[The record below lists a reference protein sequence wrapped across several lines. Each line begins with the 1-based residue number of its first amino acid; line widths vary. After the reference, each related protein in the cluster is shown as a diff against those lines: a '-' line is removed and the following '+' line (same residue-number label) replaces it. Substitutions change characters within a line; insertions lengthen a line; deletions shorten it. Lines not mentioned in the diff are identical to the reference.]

1 MSDDPAAARPRAEA
15 AELESHGLAL
25 LLAAFRAL
33 PDPVWLK
40 DPGGVHLA
48 CNARYEQL
56 CGVPASEIIGKTDDA
71 FVSSERAERFRRQD
85 AEVIAAGKPIAFENV
100 VFYPEDGH
108 AEVVEVLKSL
118 LIDGEGRLV
127 GVLGVARNIS
137 ERKTAEAAL
146 ELQNRVLGMIAA
158 GAPLEGTLDAIAR
171 GIEEQAPGMRAS
183 ILLLES
189 DGVHLRHGAAPSLP
203 ASYTTALDGLV
214 IGERAGSCGTAA
226 YLKRSVIVED
236 IGTDPLWEPARELAL
251 SHGLRACWS
260 TPILAGSGQV
270 LGTFALYFPE
280 PGRPTAHHQRLVDL
294 ATHAASIAIS
304 RSREVEALRKSEA
317 RYRLL
322 ADNATDVVWLYD
334 LDADRFVYV
343 SPSANRLGSRWDERA
358 SGFSMR
364 DVLTDDSWRRV
375 EALLY
380 SRRAAFEA
388 GDASAR
394 SAVMEVDEILSDGS
408 VRPVEVAASLVTDPQ
423 GRVTHLQGV
432 TRDLS
437 DRRRSEEAKRKL
449 QEQLQQSRRIDSVVR
464 LAGGIAHD
472 FNNMLAVIQ
481 GYAAL
486 ALEQVETSN
495 PAYEG
500 LCEIRTAARRAA
512 GSVRQLLA
520 FAQKQPAAPR
530 AVDLNAALEQLRPM
544 LTSIAGSGV
553 EVSLRPGEGMW
564 PVRID
569 PVQLDQILEALLAN
583 ARDAVGDRGTI
594 VVETANRVLDAGF
607 CAVRPGSLPGDHAML
622 AVHDDGCGM
631 DRAVLDRVFEPFFTT
646 KTAGSGPGLGLPTA
660 YGIVKQNGG
669 YIDIESAPGEGTHVR
684 IFLPR
689 LVGALADD
697 RTGGTAGG
705 EPDAVKAQAAGETV
719 LLVEDEPALLRLAT
733 AMLQRLGYAVLPADG
748 PESALRTAA
757 EHRGAIH
764 VLVTDVVM
772 PGMNGRELSERLLE
786 TRPGMG
792 RLFVSGHAEEVVTG
806 QGMIG
811 EGVRLL
817 SKPFSSEEL
826 AVAVREA
833 LGAGRA
839 HGAEVSARTE
849 APPWVRVLYV
859 DDEDALVQLMKRAL
873 GRLGFAVTATSDP
886 LAALAAFGAEPGS
899 FDVVVSDLSM
909 PRLPGLELA
918 RRVLAIRPD
927 VPVVLTSGYVS
938 SDDEA
943 ASRAAGAKA
952 LILKPGTTEELGTAL
967 DACIR
972 SVLRGK

>member
-1 MSDDPAAARPRAEA
+1 MNDDPAAARPKDEA
-15 AELESHGLAL
+15 AEPESHGLAL

-56 CGVPASEIIGKTDDA
+56 CGVPASEILGRTDDA

-85 AEVIAAGKPIAFENV
+85 AEVLAAGKPIAFENV
-100 VFYPEDGH
+100 VYYPEDGH
-108 AEVVEVLKSL
+108 AEVVEVLKTP

-137 ERKTAEAAL
+137 ERKASEATL
-146 ELQNRVLGMIAA
+146 ELHNRVLGMIAT

-171 GIEEQAPGMRAS
+171 GIEEQAPGTRAS
-183 ILLLES
+183 ILLLDPDHEHLHPQ
-189 DGVHLRHGAAPSLP
+189 DGSA
-203 ASYTTALDGLV
+203 
-214 IGERAGSCGTAA
+214 
-226 YLKRSVIVED
+226 
-236 IGTDPLWEPARELAL
+236 
-251 SHGLRACWS
+251 WS
-260 TPILAGSGQV
+260 TPILAGSGEV
-270 LGTFALYFPE
+270 LGTFALHVPE
-280 PGRPTAHHQRLVDL
+280 PGRPAAHDQRLVDL

-322 ADNATDVVWLYD
+322 AENATDVVWLYD

-343 SPSANRLGSRWDERA
+343 SPSANRLGGRRDGRA
-358 SGFSMR
+358 SSFSMR
-364 DVLTDDSWRRV
+364 DLLTDDSWRKV
-375 EALLY
+375 EALLR

-394 SAVMEVDEILSDGS
+394 SAVIELDEIWPDGS
-408 VRPVEVAASLVTDPQ
+408 VRPVEVAASFVTDPQ
-423 GRVTHLQGV
+423 GRVRQLQGV

-437 DRRRSEEAKRKL
+437 DRRRSEEAKLKL
-449 QEQLQQSRRIDSVVR
+449 QAQLQQSRRIDSVVR

-486 ALEQVETSN
+486 ALEQVDPSH
-495 PAYEG
+495 PASEG
-500 LCEIRTAARRAA
+500 LREIRTAARRAA

-530 AVDLNAALEQLRPM
+530 PVDLNAALGQLRPL
-544 LTSIAGSGV
+544 LTSFASSGV
-553 EVSLRPGEGMW
+553 ALSFRPGEGIW

-569 PVQLDQILEALLAN
+569 PVQLDEVLEALLSN
-583 ARDAVGDRGTI
+583 ARDAVGNRGTI
-594 VVETANRVLDAGF
+594 VVETANRVLDAGY

-646 KTAGSGPGLGLPTA
+646 KTAGSGPGLGLPTV

-669 YIDIESAPGEGTHVR
+669 DIDVESAPGEGTHVR

-689 LVGALADD
+689 LVGAPADGK
-697 RTGGTAGG
+697 TGGTAGG
-705 EPDAVKAQAAGETV
+705 EPDAVKAQAAGETI
-719 LLVEDEPALLRLAT
+719 LLVEDEPALLRLSS
-733 AMLQRLGYAVLPADG
+733 AMLQRLGYTVLAAGG
-748 PESALRTAA
+748 PESALRMAA

-764 VLVTDVVM
+764 VLLTDVVM
-772 PGMNGRELSERLLE
+772 PGMNGRELSERILA
-786 TRPGMG
+786 TRPGIG
-792 RLFVSGHAEEVVTG
+792 RLFVSGHAAEVVTG
-806 QGMIG
+806 KGMIG

-817 SKPFSSEEL
+817 SKPFSSDEL

-833 LGAGRA
+833 LDAGRA
-839 HGAEVSARTE
+839 HRAEVPARTE
-849 APPWVRVLYV
+849 APPRVRVLYV
-859 DDEDALVQLMKRAL
+859 DDEDALVELMKRAL
-873 GRLGFAVTATSDP
+873 GRLGFAVTASSDP

-909 PRLPGLELA
+909 PRMSGLELA
-918 RRVLAIRPD
+918 RRVLVIRPD

-938 SDDEA
+938 SVDEA
-943 ASRAAGAKA
+943 AALAVGAKA
-952 LILKPGTTEELGTAL
+952 LILKPGTTEDLGAAL

-972 SVLRGK
+972 GVLREK

>member
-1 MSDDPAAARPRAEA
+1 MSDDPAAARQKDEA

-56 CGVPASEIIGKTDDA
+56 CGVPASEILGKTDDA
-71 FVSSERAERFRRQD
+71 FVSSERAESFRRQD
-85 AEVIAAGKPIAFENV
+85 AEVLAAGRPIAFENV
-100 VFYPEDGH
+100 VYYPEDGH
-108 AEVVEVLKSL
+108 AELVEVLKTP

-137 ERKTAEAAL
+137 ERKASEATL
-146 ELQNRVLGMIAA
+146 ELHNRVLGMIAA
-158 GAPLEGTLDAIAR
+158 GAPLEGTLEAIAR
-171 GIEEQAPGMRAS
+171 GIEGLEPRVHAS
-183 ILLLES
+183 ILLS
-189 DGVHLRHGAAPSLP
+189 DPGGVHVHQP
-203 ASYTTALDGLV
+203 
-214 IGERAGSCGTAA
+214 AGS
-226 YLKRSVIVED
+226 S
-236 IGTDPLWEPARELAL
+236 
-251 SHGLRACWS
+251 WS
-260 TPILAGSGQV
+260 TPILAGSGEV
-270 LGTFALYFPE
+270 LGTFDLHFPE
-280 PGRPTAHHQRLVDL
+280 TDRPATQHQRLVDL

-304 RSREVEALRKSEA
+304 RSREVEALRESEA

-343 SPSANRLGSRWDERA
+343 SPSANRLGGRQDGRA
-358 SGFSMR
+358 SSFSMR
-364 DVLTDDSWRRV
+364 DLLTDDSLRRV
-375 EALLY
+375 EALLR
-380 SRRAAFEA
+380 SRRTAFEA

-394 SAVMEVDEILSDGS
+394 SAVIELDEIRPDGS
-408 VRPVEVAASLVTDPQ
+408 VRPVEVAASLVTDPR
-423 GRVTHLQGV
+423 GRVTQLQGV
-432 TRDLS
+432 TRDLT
-437 DRRRSEEAKRKL
+437 DRRRSEEARLKL
-449 QEQLQQSRRIDSVVR
+449 HEQLQQSRRIDSVVR

-486 ALEQVETSN
+486 ALEQVDPSH
-495 PAYEG
+495 PASEG
-500 LCEIRTAARRAA
+500 LREIQTAARRAA

-530 AVDLNAALEQLRPM
+530 PVDLNAALGQLRPSFA
-544 LTSIAGSGV
+544 SIAGSGV
-553 EVSLRPGEGMW
+553 ALSFRPGEAVW

-569 PVQLDQILEALLAN
+569 PVQLDQILEALLSN

-594 VVETANRVLDAGF
+594 VVETANRMLDAGF
-607 CAVRPGSLPGDHAML
+607 CAVRPGSRPGEHAML

-631 DRAVLDRVFEPFFTT
+631 DSAVLDRVFEPFFTT
-646 KTAGSGPGLGLPTA
+646 KAAGSGPGLGLPTV
-660 YGIVKQNGG
+660 YGLVKQNGG
-669 YIDIESAPGEGTHVR
+669 YIDVESAPGEGTHVR

-689 LVGALADD
+689 LVGASADEE
-697 RTGGTAGG
+697 TGGAAGDG
-705 EPDAVKAQAAGETV
+705 PDAVSARAAGETV

-733 AMLQRLGYAVLPADG
+733 AMLQRLGYAVLAADG
-748 PESALRTAA
+748 PEAALKTAA
-757 EHRGAIH
+757 EHPGPIH

-772 PGMNGRELSERLLE
+772 PGMNGRELSERIRA

-792 RLFVSGHAEEVVTG
+792 RLFVSGHAAEVVTG
-806 QGMIG
+806 EGMVG

-817 SKPFSSEEL
+817 SKPFSPDGL

-833 LGAGRA
+833 LDAGRA
-839 HGAEVSARTE
+839 QGAEASARTDE
-849 APPWVRVLYV
+849 PPRVRVLYV
-859 DDEDALVQLMKRAL
+859 DDDEALVELMKRAL
-873 GRLGFAVTATSDP
+873 GRRGFAVTASSDP
-886 LAALAAFGAEPGS
+886 LAALAVFGAEPGS
-899 FDVVVSDLSM
+899 FNVVVSDLSM
-909 PRLPGLELA
+909 PRLSGLALA

-943 ASRAAGAKA
+943 SSRAAGAKA
-952 LILKPGTTEELGTAL
+952 LILKPGTTDELGAAL

-972 SVLRGK
+972 SVLREK

>member
-1 MSDDPAAARPRAEA
+1 MNDDPAAARRKDAA

-56 CGVPASEIIGKTDDA
+56 CGVTGSEIIGKTDDA
-71 FVSSERAERFRRQD
+71 FVSPERAEWFRRQD
-85 AEVIAAGKPIAFENV
+85 AEVLAAGKPMAFENV
-100 VFYPEDGH
+100 VYYPEDGH
-108 AEVVEVLKSL
+108 AELVEVLKTP

-137 ERKTAEAAL
+137 DRKASEATL
-146 ELQNRVLGMIAA
+146 ELHNRVLGMIAA
-158 GAPLEGTLDAIAR
+158 GAPLEGTLEAITR
-171 GIEEQAPGMRAS
+171 GIEVLAPGVHAS
-183 ILLLES
+183 ILLP
-189 DGVHLRHGAAPSLP
+189 DPGGVHPHQQ
-203 ASYTTALDGLV
+203 DGF
-214 IGERAGSCGTAA
+214 S
-226 YLKRSVIVED
+226 
-236 IGTDPLWEPARELAL
+236 
-251 SHGLRACWS
+251 WS
-260 TPILAGSGQV
+260 TPILAGSGEV
-270 LGTFALYFPE
+270 LGSFALTFPE
-280 PGRPTAHHQRLVDL
+280 PGRPAAHHQRLVDL

-343 SPSANRLGSRWDERA
+343 SPSANRLGGRQDGRA
-358 SGFSMR
+358 SSFSMR
-364 DVLTDDSWRRV
+364 DLLTDDSLRRV
-375 EALLY
+375 EALLR

-394 SAVMEVDEILSDGS
+394 SAVIELDEIFPDGS

-423 GRVTHLQGV
+423 GRVRQLQGV

-437 DRRRSEEAKRKL
+437 DRRRSEEAKLKL
-449 QEQLQQSRRIDSVVR
+449 QEQLQQSRRVDSVVR

-486 ALEQVETSN
+486 ALEQVDPSN
-495 PAYEG
+495 PACDG
-500 LCEIRTAARRAA
+500 LREIQTAARRAA

-520 FAQKQPAAPR
+520 FAQKQPATPR
-530 AVDLNAALEQLRPM
+530 PVDLNAALEQLRPM
-544 LTSIAGSGV
+544 LTSITGSGV
-553 EVSLRPGEGMW
+553 ELSFRTGEGIW

-569 PVQLDQILEALLAN
+569 PVQLDQILEALLSN

-607 CAVRPGSLPGDHAML
+607 CAVRPGSHQGDHAML

-631 DRAVLDRVFEPFFTT
+631 EGAVLDRVFEPFFTT
-646 KTAGSGPGLGLPTA
+646 KTAGSGPGLGLPTV

-669 YIDIESAPGEGTHVR
+669 YIDVESAPGEGTHVR

-689 LVGALADD
+689 LVGAPADAEA
-697 RTGGTAGG
+697 GGTAGG

-719 LLVEDEPALLRLAT
+719 LLVEDEPALLRLAA
-733 AMLQRLGYAVLPADG
+733 AMLRRLGYVVLAADG
-748 PESALRTAA
+748 AESALRTAA

-772 PGMNGRELSERLLE
+772 PGMNGRELSERLLA

-792 RLFVSGHAEEVVTG
+792 RLFVSGHAAEVVTG
-806 QGMIG
+806 EGMIG

-817 SKPFSSEEL
+817 SKPFSSDEL

-833 LGAGRA
+833 LAGARA
-839 HGAEVSARTE
+839 HRAEGETRLE
-849 APPWVRVLYV
+849 EPPRVRILYV
-859 DDEDALVQLMKRAL
+859 DDEDALVELMKRAL
-873 GRLGFAVTATSDP
+873 GRLGFAVTASSDP

-909 PRLPGLELA
+909 PRLSGLELA

-943 ASRAAGAKA
+943 SSRAVGAKA
-952 LILKPGTTEELGTAL
+952 LILKPGTTEELGAAL

-972 SVLRGK
+972 SVLREK